1 VSPPEIATI
10 LTLVGVP
17 VASALIAIGVWLG
30 KRDDREK
37 AGGPTV
43 VHTESTTTVPAPAPP
58 LPTLSGLDAD
68 ALRGRLGGLE
78 MRVAEQG
85 TRITT
90 LEAERD
96 MHEAARKHELELA
109 MNKKLTEMVGDL
121 ASALRD
127 KKEARSGRIDP
138 RRE

>member
-1 VSPPEIATI
+1 MPPVDPTSLI
-10 LTLVGVP
+10 
-17 VASALIAIGVWLG
+17 VAGAAALIAIGGVAERIL
-30 KRDDREK
+30 RRADTP
-37 AGGPTV
+37 GGPTV
-43 VHTESTTTVPAPAPP
+43 VREERTTTIPAPAPP
-58 LPTLSGLDAD
+58 ISTLSGLDAD

-85 TRITT
+85 ARITA

-96 MHEAARKHELELA
+96 MHEAARRHELELA

-121 ASALRD
+121 ASALR
-127 KKEARSGRIDP
+127 KGKEARNERIDP